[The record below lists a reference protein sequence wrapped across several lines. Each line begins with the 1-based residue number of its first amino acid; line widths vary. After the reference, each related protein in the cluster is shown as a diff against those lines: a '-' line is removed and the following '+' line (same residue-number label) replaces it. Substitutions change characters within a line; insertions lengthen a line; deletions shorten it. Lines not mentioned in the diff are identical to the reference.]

1 MVFIVS
7 LRLRNISNLIFTTMV
22 SLLKRMFKLLLK
34 LIASL
39 ILAVSCLVFAFYT
52 RTTSFDF
59 PETKPFSGPKIFNP
73 YQEVGT
79 KTYKGN
85 FHGHSK
91 SWKGVTNGA
100 NPENEVI
107 DAYINKG
114 YDIACLSNYH
124 KISLYTGN
132 GKIINFPVYEHGFN
146 VRKSHCLAINA
157 REVSFLDFPL
167 WQSSSHQQS
176 VIHAIRKNADIVAIA
191 HPKFGG
197 GRSFD
202 NMRTLT
208 GYHLTEVLNHYR
220 VSDVYWDQALSV
232 GRLSWIIGN
241 DDMHAVNDPEI
252 FQIWNNIFS
261 DTPDSVLVNL
271 KNGKNYA
278 TQSFIKTAENALL
291 SCQLKGAD
299 TIRVVFA
306 HPADIYFIGQDGVEK
321 QKTEMSDTA
330 SYVFA
335 KNDTYIRVVARNA
348 NSSIY
353 LNPLVRCDGE
363 RPVLASE
370 LQATQ
375 NSLWTWIWRISC
387 GLMLLFS
394 LYAWWKVIRW

>member
-1 MVFIVS
+1 
-7 LRLRNISNLIFTTMV
+7 MV
-22 SLLKRMFKLLLK
+22 SLFKRILKLFVK

-39 ILAVSCLVFAFYT
+39 ILAVLCLVFALYM
-52 RTTSFDF
+52 RTTSFNF
-59 PETKPFSGPKIFNP
+59 PETKPFSGARIYNP
-73 YQEVGT
+73 YQAVGT

-124 KISLYTGN
+124 KISTYTGS

-157 REVSFLDFPL
+157 RKVSFLDFPL

-176 VIHAIRKNADIVAIA
+176 VINALRNNAEIVAIA

-202 NMRTLT
+202 NMKTLT

-220 VSDVYWDQALSV
+220 VSDEYWDQALSA

-241 DDMHAVNDPEI
+241 DDMHSVSDPEI

-261 DTPDSVLVNL
+261 ETPDSILNSL
-271 KNGKNYA
+271 KSGKNYA
-278 TQSFIKTAENALL
+278 IQSFIKEAENALV
-291 SCQLKGAD
+291 SCRLMGQD
-299 TIRVVFA
+299 TVKVVFS

-321 QKTEMSDTA
+321 QKTVMSDTA
-330 SYVFA
+330 SYVFD

-353 LNPLVRCDGE
+353 LNPLVRCNGDQ
-363 RPVLASE
+363 PVFVSQI
-370 LQATQ
+370 QATK
-375 NSLWTWIWRISC
+375 NNMWTWIWRISS
-387 GLMLLFS
+387 GLLLFLT
-394 LYAWWKVIRW
+394 LYAWRKLIMW